1 MQIDDETTAIQLQK
15 ILVENGHPLSLNTIL
30 RSRDRLGW
38 TFRGSAYCQMIREQ
52 NKEKRLDWARLY
64 LDESQS
70 NGFQDVLYTDE
81 SSIMLESHKRFC
93 CRKTGQPAKPKP
105 CLVYC
110 FVIFTCTYYL
120 STIRPKHLTKVHIW
134 AGISW
139 HGKTPIVIFDGKMNA
154 ASFIEV
160 I

>member
-38 TFRGSAYCQMIREQ
+38 AFRGSAYCQMIREQ

-93 CRKTGQPAKPKP
+93 CRKT
-105 CLVYC
+105 
-110 FVIFTCTYYL
+110 
-120 STIRPKHLTKVHIW
+120 
-134 AGISW
+134 
-139 HGKTPIVIFDGKMNA
+139 
-154 ASFIEV
+154 
-160 I
+160 

>member
-38 TFRGSAYCQMIREQ
+38 AFRGSAYCQMIREQ

-105 CLVYC
+105 QLVYC
-110 FVIFTCTYYL
+110 FVIFTCTCTYYF
-120 STIRPKHLTKVHIW
+120 STIRPKHPTKVHIW
-134 AGISW
+134 AGIS
-139 HGKTPIVIFDGKMNA
+139 
-154 ASFIEV
+154 
-160 I
+160 